1 MQAVHIK
8 TDEFESDTEAAFIEM
23 LIRFMDGVKDVATM
37 RSMHIISVLYDE
49 HIADAAQ
56 IIRALRNNGVRARR
70 YRPAAER
77 AARARQIE
85 AQQTTHAIG

>member
-8 TDEFESDTEAAFIEM
+8 TDDLGTDYDATLIEM
-23 LIRFMDGVKDVATM
+23 LIRFMDGVKDVATI

-70 YRPAAER
+70 YRPAAKR
-77 AARARQIE
+77 TAALPPRE
-85 AQQTTHAIG
+85 HATI